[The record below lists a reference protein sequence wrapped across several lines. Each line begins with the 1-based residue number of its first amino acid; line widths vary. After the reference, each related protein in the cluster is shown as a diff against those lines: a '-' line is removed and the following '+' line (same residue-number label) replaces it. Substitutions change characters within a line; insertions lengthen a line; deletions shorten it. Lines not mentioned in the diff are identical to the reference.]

1 MIEDATPS
9 IANAASP
16 PHVPAQN
23 SADGFLDMLFGAS
36 ALEDLAQYRPDSL
49 KSLARD
55 ALARLSAPRRPG
67 RADIRLIDPA
77 GDDPA
82 LARVTIVEVVNDDM
96 PFLLD
101 STLVE
106 LAERGLEL
114 RLVAHPV
121 LAVQRDSEGRLR
133 RVGEAQH
140 APGEVRE
147 SLIHLHIGRLVDPQR
162 RKALTEA
169 LERIYGDVRVAVS
182 DWTEMR
188 ARVVAA
194 ADAYKS
200 DPPPLPVDEVA
211 EAIHFLEWLAADN
224 FTFLG
229 LREYRFIEAAAD
241 AAAPGARAALDLI
254 GGPGFGILRDPSVK
268 VLRRGSE
275 LATVT
280 PEVLEFLREP
290 HALIISKANVRSTV
304 HRRAHMDYVGCKLF
318 SKSGALQGELRIVGL
333 FTATAYHRSTQ
344 TIPYIRHKV
353 AQVREAAGLD
363 PASHSGKVFANVLE
377 SYPRDDLFQIDA
389 ATLGD
394 FARQIAHLAERPRL
408 RVLARADKFDRFVS
422 VLCFIPRDHY
432 DTRART
438 RIADYLAQVFKG
450 RISAVYP
457 HYPEGPLVRLHVIV
471 GRDEG
476 ETPKVSQAE
485 LERAV
490 GEIVTTWPDAL
501 RERLVSE
508 RGDAGRAVAQKFA
521 EAFSPAYRDTFSA
534 DEALADADMV
544 ASLDAEKP
552 RAGVLYRHADDAA
565 DQLRMKVYSR
575 GRPMPLSERVP
586 LFEAMGFR
594 VISEDTF
601 EIAPEG
607 GVETSLHDMLLARAR
622 PGPLDMNALKP
633 QIEALM
639 AARFR
644 GDVESD
650 GYDALTLEAGI
661 GWRDVAMIRAL
672 SRYLQQ
678 ARVGYSQDYMW
689 TTLAAYPAIAR
700 KLVDLFYVRFDPR
713 MFDDMETR
721 ARTEAAVAAEIET
734 MLADVASLDQDRIL
748 RRFLNLVQAAER
760 TNYFRQSADGKP
772 PAVISFKFESR
783 RIADLPLP
791 RPLYE
796 IFLYSPR
803 VEGVHLRFGKVAR
816 GGIRW
821 SDRPQ
826 DFRTEVLGLV
836 KAQQVK
842 NAVIVPVG
850 AKGGFVPKFAPPP
863 SQRDAWMAEG
873 VAAYKIFI
881 DALLDITDDLD
892 GDAVTPPE
900 RVVRHDG
907 DDPYLVAAAD
917 KGTAT
922 FSDTANA
929 ISQARGFWLD
939 DAFASGGSAGYDHKK
954 MGITA
959 RGAWEAVKRR
969 FREMDR
975 DIQTTPFTCVGV
987 GDMSG
992 DVFGNGM
999 LLSQETKLVAAFD
1012 HRDIFLD
1019 PDPDP
1024 HVAHEERARLFALPR
1039 SSWQDY
1045 DKARISAGGGV
1056 FSRQSKSIPLSR
1068 EMQAALGL
1076 DKDHVT
1082 PPELMSAILKAP
1094 VDLLWFGGIG
1104 AYVRGSG
1111 ETDEQVGDRANDTIR
1126 IAGGEVRAKVVGE
1139 GANLGVT
1146 QKGRIEAARKGVRI
1160 DTDAIDNSAGVNTS
1174 DQEVNIKIALSKPV
1188 REGALDLPARN
1199 ALLVEMTSEV
1209 AQAVLRNNYLQTL
1222 ALSLAGRRGAG
1233 GVDDARALMR
1243 ALEREGRLDRAVE
1256 VLPDDAALA
1265 ERTRAKQ
1272 GLTHPELAVLLAYAK
1287 IALYDHLLAS
1297 DVPDDPYFSREL
1309 TRYFPHQL
1317 VERFPDAVQSHR
1329 LRREIVATQLANS
1342 IVNRGGPD
1350 VVVRMADETGADASA
1365 VARAFAATRDVFALT
1380 ALHGEIDAL
1389 DAKIAGELQLQL
1401 YEAAQRLMLSRMI
1414 WMLRNADFA
1423 QGVEATAKRFRA
1435 AVLEVA
1441 QNIETMLPPAAAAAT
1456 KDAAARL
1463 EGRGVPASLA
1473 RRLAALDWIAMAP
1486 DIALVAEKSGASVAD
1501 AAQAF
1506 FAADAEVGVS
1516 RMAQASA
1523 GLPLADRFDRL
1534 AAERA
1539 LDRLAAARRAI
1550 AAQAMATPAGER
1562 GHLAAWAASRGP
1574 DLARLREQIADVT
1587 GSGLTLSKL
1596 MVAAGLLGDVAGA

>member
-1 MIEDATPS
+1 MTDDQTHATANVPS
-9 IANAASP
+9 AP
-16 PHVPAQN
+16 PPDQ
-23 SADGFLDMLFGAS
+23 SADGFLDVLFGAS
-36 ALEDLAQYRPDSL
+36 ALEDLAQYKPESL
-49 KSLARD
+49 KTLARD

-67 RADIRLIDPA
+67 RAEIRLIDPVS
-77 GDDPA
+77 DDPA
-82 LARVTIVEVVNDDM
+82 LSAVTIVEVVNDDM

-114 RLVAHPV
+114 RLVAHPI

-133 RVGEAQH
+133 RVGEADH
-140 APGEVRE
+140 DKGEVRE
-147 SLIHLHIGRLVDPQR
+147 SLIHLHVGRLVDPER
-162 RKALTEA
+162 RKALVEA
-169 LERIYGDVRVAVS
+169 LERVYADVRVAVE
-182 DWTEMR
+182 DWRDMR
-188 ARVVAA
+188 ARVIAA
-194 ADAYKS
+194 ADAYKT
-200 DPPPLPVDEVA
+200 DPPPLPVDEIA

-229 LREYRFIEAAAD
+229 LREYRFIEAATD
-241 AAAPGARAALDLI
+241 AAAPSARASLDLI
-254 GGPGFGILRDPSVK
+254 GGPGFGILRDPAVK
-268 VLRRGSE
+268 VLRRGRE
-275 LATVT
+275 LVTVT

-290 HALIISKANVRSTV
+290 HALIISKANVRSRV

-318 SKSGALQGELRIVGL
+318 SKTGALQGELRIVGL

-353 AQVREAAGLD
+353 AQVREAAGFD
-363 PASHSGKVFANVLE
+363 PGSHSGKVFANVLE
-377 SYPRDDLFQIDA
+377 SYPRDDLFQIDG
-389 ATLGD
+389 ATLSD

-438 RIADYLAQVFKG
+438 RISEYLARVFNG

-457 HYPEGPLVRLHVIV
+457 HYPEGPLVRLHVII

-476 ETPKVSQAE
+476 ETPKVAQAE
-485 LERAV
+485 LERAI

-501 RERLVSE
+501 RERLTAE
-508 RGDAGRAVAQKFA
+508 RGDAGRAVAQRFA
-521 EAFSPAYRDTFSA
+521 HAFSPAYRDTFST

-544 ASLDAEKP
+544 ANLTAD
-552 RAGVLYRHADDAA
+552 RARSSVLYRNGNDAQ

-601 EIAPEG
+601 EIAPEN
-607 GVETSLHDMLLARAR
+607 GVETSLHDMVLARAR
-622 PGPLDMNALKP
+622 PGPLDMAALKP

-639 AARFR
+639 AASFR

-650 GYDALTLEAGI
+650 GYDALTLEAGL
-661 GWRDVAMIRAL
+661 GWRDVSMIRAL

-678 ARVGYSQDYMW
+678 ARIGFSQDYMW
-689 TTLAAYPAIAR
+689 TTLAAYPVIAR

-713 MFDDMETR
+713 MFDDMASRE
-721 ARTEAAVAAEIET
+721 RTEKAVAAEIEA

-760 TNYFRQSADGKP
+760 TNYFKQDKDGRSP
-772 PAVISFKFESR
+772 SVISFKFESR
-783 RIADLPLP
+783 KIANLPLP

-826 DFRTEVLGLV
+826 DFRTEILGLV

-850 AKGGFVPKFAPPP
+850 AKGGFVPKLAPPP

-881 DALLDITDDLD
+881 DALLEITDDLHD
-892 GDAVTPPE
+892 DDVVAPE
-900 RVVRHDG
+900 RVVRHDP
-907 DDPYLVAAAD
+907 DDPYLVVAAD

-922 FSDTANA
+922 FSDTANG
-929 ISQARGFWLD
+929 ISREHGFWLD

-975 DIQTTPFTCVGV
+975 DIQTSAFTCVGV

-999 LLSQETKLVAAFD
+999 LLSKETRLVAAFD

-1024 HVAHEERARLFALPR
+1024 HVSFDERARMFALPR

-1045 DKARISAGGGV
+1045 DKSKISHGGGV
-1056 FSRQSKSIPLSR
+1056 FSRQTKSIPLSR
-1068 EMQAALGL
+1068 EMQQILGL

-1082 PPELMSAILKAP
+1082 PPELMNAILKAP

-1104 AYVRGSG
+1104 AYVRGAS
-1111 ETDEQVGDRANDTIR
+1111 ETDDQVGDRANDAIR
-1126 IAGGEVRAKVVGE
+1126 ITGADIRAKVVGE

-1146 QKGRIEAARKGVRI
+1146 QKGRIEAAQKGVKI

-1174 DQEVNIKIALSKPV
+1174 DMEVNIKIALSKPL
-1188 REGALDLPARN
+1188 REGALDMAARD
-1199 ALLVEMTSEV
+1199 ALLVEMTDEV
-1209 AQAVLRNNYLQTL
+1209 AHSVLRNNYLQTL
-1222 ALSLAGRRGAG
+1222 ALSLAARRGAE

-1256 VLPDDAALA
+1256 TLPDDAALT
-1265 ERTRAKQ
+1265 ERVRAKH

-1287 IALYDHLLAS
+1287 LALYDHLLAS
-1297 DVPDDPYFSREL
+1297 DVPDDPYFHREL

-1317 VERFPDAVQSHR
+1317 VERFPQSVETHR

-1350 VVVRMADETGADASA
+1350 VVTRMADETGADAA
-1365 VARAFAATRDVFALT
+1365 AIAKAFAATRDVFALT
-1380 ALHGEIDAL
+1380 ALHAEIDAL
-1389 DAKIAGELQLQL
+1389 DAKIPGDLQLRL
-1401 YEAAQRLMLSRMI
+1401 YEAAQRLSLSRMI
-1414 WMLRNADFA
+1414 WMLRNADFS

-1435 AVLEVA
+1435 AVLEIA

-1456 KDAAARL
+1456 REAAARL
-1463 EGRGVPASLA
+1463 ADQGVPASLA
-1473 RRLAALDWIAMAP
+1473 RRIAALDWIAMAP
-1486 DIALVAEKSGASVAD
+1486 DVALVAEKSGASVAQ

-1506 FAADAEVGVS
+1506 FAADAEFGVS
-1516 RMAQASA
+1516 RMAQAA
-1523 GLPLADRFDRL
+1523 ANLPLADRFDRL
-1534 AAERA
+1534 ALERA

-1550 AAQAMATPAGER
+1550 AAQAMATPAAEG

-1574 DLARLREQIADVT
+1574 DLARLREQITDVA
-1587 GSGLTLSKL
+1587 GSGLTLSKV